1 MKKRL
6 HQLQQ
11 KYLPLI
17 WGLTIISFMFA
28 VFYFINYL
36 SEPSFSSSLTESD
49 PSQQIDTTLKPVFF
63 GKYRYQNSNP
73 SHQTS
78 FRKDPTSSAA
88 IHFAN
93 QYAGLSFFTN
103 SKQSFATANTKT
115 KLITDKN
122 IIVYPDLFPD
132 TDLRYTITPTRLLE
146 EFIVH
151 NKNTALNMTEISQ
164 TLDRH
169 NIDSYQEVGGTIEL
183 YKDQQLVAT
192 IPRPVMYE
200 ANNQANISYDLSYS
214 IEEIDK
220 NTLKI
225 TKIINQ
231 EGLDWLNDSSR
242 SYPIAIDLVID
253 NADTAASWVSSDPTN
268 TTVSQET
275 SIKHS
280 GTGSVKVQTT
290 AGALPLDADLF
301 EYANDHAARAT
312 AATNTISAT
321 GGTITYSGGYTIHT
335 FTSSGT
341 FTVSSGSGDVE
352 VLVVAGGGGG
362 GSDMGGGGGGGGV
375 IYDSDYAVTPTGYTV
390 TVGAGGAGAPAGQG
404 QVRGTNGSNSVF
416 GTITATGGGGGASN
430 HDLSTAPAGN
440 GGSGGGASG
449 GAQPASGG
457 HSGSGGYGGSS
468 RGTGTAGQ
476 GYDGSWGIVS
486 WYPGGGGGA
495 GGPGVNRPGNGGSG
509 YQSSINGTN
518 LYYGGGGGG
527 AGYNGIAGNG
537 GLGGG
542 GGGAPKVAILGGGE
556 GGDQALNAGQ
566 DGEVGTLNSQTNK
579 HGGDAGANTG
589 GGGGGGSHYNSTNTG
604 GDGGSGV
611 VIVRYPTTGYATTGY
626 ISSDQGLKAHGGD
639 IIYSGGYKI
648 HMFRDSGSFNIISGS
663 GNVEVLV
670 VAGGGGGGSDMGGGG
685 GGGGVI
691 YDSAYAVTPSKM
703 EVTVGDGGA
712 GAPAGQGQVRGTN
725 GSNSVFGTITAT
737 GGGGGAS
744 NHDLSTAPA
753 GNGGS
758 GGGASGGAQPAS
770 GGHSGSGGYGG
781 SSRGTGTAGQGYDG
795 SWGIVS
801 WYPGGGGGA
810 GGAGGTNPGNGG
822 VGYQS
827 SITGSALYYGG
838 GGGGAGY
845 NGIAGIGGLGG
856 GGGGAPKV
864 SGGGLGGGSALKPGG
879 DGEVGTLNS
888 QTNKHGGDAGANTGG
903 GGGGGAHYN
912 STNTGGDG
920 GSGVVIIRYPI
931 PPLEVFSSVAF
942 AATGGNE
949 TTSGGNSI
957 HTFLTSGTL
966 SVASGS
972 EYIKNMIIGGGGGAG
987 SDMGGGGGA
996 GGYIYNSSYP
1006 LVAGSYKAVV
1016 GAGGGGAPAG
1026 QGQVRGTD
1034 GQKSSFDTTIALG
1047 GGGGA
1052 SNHDLST
1059 HPAGNG
1065 GSGGGASGGA
1075 QSPNGGHSSTGG
1087 YGGSS
1092 RGTGTVGQGYDG
1104 SWGIA
1109 SWYPGGGG
1117 GAGGAGSVNPGNGGV
1132 GVQNDITGTNLYWA
1146 AGGGG
1151 AGYNGIAGN
1160 GGLGGGGGGAP
1171 KVSGGG
1177 LGGGSALNAGQDGEV
1192 GTLNS
1197 QTNKHG
1203 GDAGANT
1210 GGGGG
1215 GGSHYNSTN
1224 TGGDGG
1230 SGIVVVSYPTPTGT
1244 IKTEG
1249 SYALKGVARA
1259 TTSLNKTL
1267 TRTVASPYDFSGTT
1281 TAVTF
1286 DLRASRT
1293 GSNIKVGLHDAGGTT
1308 TEITPNI
1315 TVADTFQAVSIDLT
1329 GVASADKDAIDQ
1341 IIITIVNADA
1351 DNTFYIDNMK
1361 SVIPSSITD
1370 TVTLTK
1376 SATDLSN
1383 TPSINFWVRSDTTG
1397 SFARIQFGE
1406 SASSEQTH
1414 NFTIDAAN
1422 TWEQKL
1428 WDISGI
1434 TGTDR
1439 DAVTKFAFEFTAD
1452 AGGAI
1457 LYFDYLTGGPPNT
1470 PSLDTPTDTATN
1482 QSLTPV
1488 FKTTATDDGENYL
1501 RYKIQVCED
1510 VGMTTGCNTHDQT
1523 SSQTGWSG
1531 QNTQSSTAYTS
1542 GTQATYT
1549 LQTPLSASTTY
1560 YWRSYAID
1568 PGGSNTWSSTQ
1579 GTPYSFTTTTI
1590 PTAPTTP
1597 YTEGASNP
1605 SGVTDITP
1613 EFSAIHN
1620 DPNGDSAN
1628 YYQVEVNTAVGFD
1641 GTSMWDS
1648 GKTSMTTTAN
1658 GVRSPNIS
1666 YAGTALS
1673 LDASTYYWRIKF
1685 WDTLGAQGTVSA
1697 TQNFTMN
1704 VPVNTP
1710 SLDSPLDTA
1719 TSVSILPALKTT
1731 ATDTDSDYLR
1741 YKVQI
1746 CENSAMTLN
1755 CNAYDQT
1762 SSQTGWSGQDVQSNT
1777 AYASDTQA
1785 TYTLQ
1790 VGSELST
1797 VTNYYWRSYAIDPVG
1812 TNAWSSTQSPVYSFT
1827 TTDAPVAA
1835 TNCRIEEAADDSS
1848 NIISWTDVAGDE
1860 DHYEV
1865 ERSEDGG
1872 GWVDVATNLDANI
1885 TSHQDSTITTNHT
1898 YRYRVAPYFNGPVY
1912 GAWCYTSTLDQNIG
1926 TFSADKLIFEGV
1938 SLD

>member
-17 WGLTIISFMFA
+17 WGLTIISLLVA

-36 SEPSFSSSLTESD
+36 SEPSFSSSLTEGD

-78 FRKDPTSSAA
+78 FRNNPTSSAA

-103 SKQSFATANTKT
+103 PTQSFATANTKT
-115 KLITDKN
+115 KPITDKN

-164 TLDRH
+164 ILDRH

-225 TKIINQ
+225 TKVINQ

-290 AGALPLDADLF
+290 SGALPLDVDLF
-301 EYANDHAARAT
+301 EYSNDHAARAS

-341 FTVSSGSGDVE
+341 FTVSSGSG
-352 VLVVAGGGGG
+352 
-362 GSDMGGGGGGGGV
+362 
-375 IYDSDYAVTPTGYTV
+375 
-390 TVGAGGAGAPAGQG
+390 
-404 QVRGTNGSNSVF
+404 
-416 GTITATGGGGGASN
+416 
-430 HDLSTAPAGN
+430 
-440 GGSGGGASG
+440 
-449 GAQPASGG
+449 
-457 HSGSGGYGGSS
+457 
-468 RGTGTAGQ
+468 
-476 GYDGSWGIVS
+476 
-486 WYPGGGGGA
+486 
-495 GGPGVNRPGNGGSG
+495 
-509 YQSSINGTN
+509 
-518 LYYGGGGGG
+518 
-527 AGYNGIAGNG
+527 
-537 GLGGG
+537 
-542 GGGAPKVAILGGGE
+542 
-556 GGDQALNAGQ
+556 
-566 DGEVGTLNSQTNK
+566 
-579 HGGDAGANTG
+579 
-589 GGGGGGSHYNSTNTG
+589 
-604 GDGGSGV
+604 
-611 VIVRYPTTGYATTGY
+611 
-626 ISSDQGLKAHGGD
+626 
-639 IIYSGGYKI
+639 
-648 HMFRDSGSFNIISGS
+648 
-663 GNVEVLV
+663 NVEVLV

-685 GGGGVI
+685 GGGGVT
-691 YDSAYAVTPSKM
+691 YNSAYAVTPTGYT
-703 EVTVGDGGA
+703 VTVGGGGA
-712 GAPAGQGQVRGTN
+712 GAPAGVSQVRGYS
-725 GSNSVFGTITAT
+725 GANSVFGTITTT

-744 NHDLSTAPA
+744 EYGNNNSPA
-753 GNGGS
+753 GSGGS
-758 GGGASGGAQPAS
+758 GGGTASCNSVGP
-770 GGHSGSGGYGG
+770 
-781 SSRGTGTAGQGYDG
+781 GTGIGGQGYAG
-795 SWGIVS
+795 GGNGGCY
-801 WYPGGGGGA
+801 YPGGGGGA
-810 GGAGGTNPGNGG
+810 GGAGGYGPGDGG
-822 VGYQS
+822 NGYQS
-827 SITGSALYYGG
+827 SITGTSLYYGA

-845 NGIAGIGGLGG
+845 SARAGNGGLGG
-856 GGGGAPKV
+856 GGGGAPMV
-864 SGGGLGGGSALKPGG
+864 SGGGLGGGSALNRGINA
-879 DGEVGTLNS
+879 VAGTLVS
-888 QTNKHGGDAGANTGG
+888 QTNKPGGNGGENSGG
-903 GGGGGAHYN
+903 GGGGGSHYN
-912 STNTGGDG
+912 SNNYGGSG

-931 PPLEVFSSVAF
+931 PPLEVFSSAAF
-942 AATGGNE
+942 SASGGTE
-949 TTSGGNSI
+949 TTSGGNNI
-957 HTFLTSGTL
+957 HTFTSSGTL
-966 SVASGS
+966 TVSSGS
-972 EYIKNMIIGGGGGAG
+972 EYVKNMIVGGGGGAG
-987 SDMGGGGGA
+987 SDMGGGGGG
-996 GGYIYNSSYP
+996 GGYIYNASYP
-1006 LVAGSYKAVV
+1006 LTAGSYKAVI
-1016 GAGGGGAPAG
+1016 GAGGAGAAAG
-1026 QGQVRGTD
+1026 VSQLRGANGINTT
-1034 GQKSSFDTTIALG
+1034 FDIMTAFG
-1047 GGGGA
+1047 GGGGGSEYGNNNSPA
-1052 SNHDLST
+1052 SS
-1059 HPAGNG
+1059 G
-1065 GSGGGASGGA
+1065 GSGGGSASCNNLYAG
-1075 QSPNGGHSSTGG
+1075 NGW
-1087 YGGSS
+1087 
-1092 RGTGTVGQGYDG
+1092 VGQGNQGGDSGGCY
-1104 SWGIA
+1104 
-1109 SWYPGGGG
+1109 YPGGGG
-1117 GAGGAGSVNPGNGGV
+1117 GSGGAGGVSPGNGGA
-1132 GVQNDITGTNLYWA
+1132 GTQNDINGTSLYWA

-1151 AGYNGIAGN
+1151 AGYSNIAGN

-1177 LGGGSALNAGQDGEV
+1177 LGGGSALNTGQDGEV
-1192 GTLNS
+1192 GVLVS

-1210 GGGGG
+1210 GSGGG
-1215 GGSHYNSTN
+1215 GGSHYNVTN

-1230 SGIVVVSYPTPTGT
+1230 SGIVIVSYPTPTAT
-1244 IKTEG
+1244 VKSEG

-1281 TAVTF
+1281 TAITF
-1286 DLRASRT
+1286 DIRASRT
-1293 GSNIKVGLHDAGGTT
+1293 GSNIKVGLHDSGGTT

-1329 GVASADKDAIDQ
+1329 GVSSVDKDAIDQ

-1383 TPSINFWVRSDTTG
+1383 TPSINFWVRSNTTG

-1406 SASSEQTH
+1406 SVSSEQTH

-1434 TGTDR
+1434 TDTDR

-1501 RYKIQVCED
+1501 RYKIQVCEN
-1510 VGMTTGCNTHDQT
+1510 VGMTTNCNTYDQT

-1568 PGGSNTWSSTQ
+1568 PGGGNIWSSTQ

-1605 SGVTDITP
+1605 SGVTDTTP

-1628 YYQVEVNTAVGFD
+1628 YYQIEVNTAVEFD

-1685 WDTLGAQGTVSA
+1685 WDTLGAQGTISA

-1755 CNAYDQT
+1755 CNTYDQT
-1762 SSQTGWSGQDVQSNT
+1762 SSQAGWSGQDVQSNT
-1777 AYASDTQA
+1777 AYASGTQA

-1835 TNCRIEEAADDSS
+1835 TNCRVEEATDDSS

-1872 GWVDVATNLDANI
+1872 GWADVVTNLDADV
-1885 TSHQDSTITTNHT
+1885 TSHQDSTITANHT

-1912 GAWCYTSTLDQNIG
+1912 GAWCYTSTLDQSTG

-1938 SLD
+1938 NLD